1 MSFVAAHY
9 QKFFDEVVETGIVW
23 TIRDD
28 AGFPTSTSQANKN
41 AMPFWSSEAR
51 AQRIIETV
59 SSYRNFGIHR
69 LSLEVFRDSW
79 LEGLEKDSLR
89 VGINWS
95 GERATGFDVE
105 PSDVRRRLTLGAQ
118 EASVRP

>member
-1 MSFVAAHY
+1 MSFAAAHY
-9 QKFFDEVVETGIVW
+9 QKFFDEIGETGIVW
-23 TIRDD
+23 TICDD
-28 AGFPTSTSQANKN
+28 TGFPTSTSQSNKP

-59 SSYRNFGIHR
+59 PSYRRFGTHR
-69 LSLEVFRDSW
+69 LSLEVFRDRW
-79 LEGLEKDSLR
+79 LEGLEKDSIR

-105 PSDVRRRLTLGAQ
+105 PSDVRRRLTIGA
-118 EASVRP
+118 